1 METCEKFYEK
11 ILLFDDLSTH
21 EQLQVKQHTANCNKC
36 RRQLEEFQMIISS
49 LKRSQASHVM
59 DDTLLLRYSIQIS
72 APKEPDYDGRKLTRS
87 EVSKIRKHLAEC
99 SECMQKVDQYCQE
112 YQGIEGY
119 LEKTEFSTL
128 SLGPQSSWSL
138 VSEKTIHFLKSVTS
152 TAKSRIFVPI
162 PKFYPI
168 AAGAMAVILLIIL
181 VGPFFRGSGKPYL
194 ELASLDQEKISLLTR
209 SSMSLSLSAGFS
221 AFRERDYKKAIQN
234 LELFIKNNSTDPSI
248 FYVHY
253 LLGISYLLEA
263 KSDLFGYFEKVDTK
277 LVDKGIQN
285 LQRAETLTTNI
296 GIKEACYW
304 YLGKA
309 YLMKSD
315 GEKAKEV
322 FEKVLNMQGRRYQE
336 AKQTIRE
343 IDASIINK
351 Q

>member
-36 RRQLEEFQMIISS
+36 RTQLEEFQMIISS

-72 APKEPDYDGRKLTRS
+72 APKETDYDGRKLTRS

-119 LEKTEFSTL
+119 LEKPDFSTL
-128 SLGPQSSWSL
+128 SLGPHSSWSL

-168 AAGAMAVILLIIL
+168 AAVAMAVILLIIL
-181 VGPFFRGSGKPYL
+181 GNPYL

-221 AFRERDYKKAIQN
+221 AFRERDYQKAIQN
-234 LELFIKNNSTDPSI
+234 LEL
-248 FYVHY
+248 
-253 LLGISYLLEA
+253 SYSLH
-263 KSDLFGYFEKVDTK
+263 
-277 LVDKGIQN
+277 
-285 LQRAETLTTNI
+285 LQSFQSL
-296 GIKEACYW
+296 
-304 YLGKA
+304 
-309 YLMKSD
+309 
-315 GEKAKEV
+315 
-322 FEKVLNMQGRRYQE
+322 
-336 AKQTIRE
+336 
-343 IDASIINK
+343 
-351 Q
+351 